1 VIGDR
6 RPARLLVER
15 GKVAEFRAAVG
26 LPDRPDVQVAP
37 PTFPA
42 AIEVFGPAVASILSD
57 RGIDLG
63 SVLHG
68 TEDISYPEGPLRVG
82 DDLTGEVVLTGV
94 EERPGRSGPL
104 RIATFLIQLF
114 RPGGEPAVTIRRSLV
129 ILGQADPV
137 GQPSATP

>member
-1 VIGDR
+1 MIGDR

-26 LPDRPDVQVAP
+26 LPRRPDAQFAP

-42 AIEVFGPAVASILSD
+42 AIEAFGPAVASILSD

-68 TEDISYPEGPLRVG
+68 TEDISYPDGPLRVG
-82 DDLTGEVVLTGV
+82 DELTGEVVLTDV
-94 EERPGRSGPL
+94 EERSGRSGPL
-104 RIATFLIQLF
+104 RIVTFAIDLA
-114 RPGGEPAVTIRRSLV
+114 RPDGTLAVAVRRSLV
-129 ILGQADPV
+129 IV
-137 GQPSATP
+137 G

>member
-1 VIGDR
+1 MIGDR

-26 LPDRPDVQVAP
+26 LPHRPDVQVAP

-68 TEDISYPEGPLRVG
+68 TEDITYPGGPLRVG
-82 DDLTGEVVLTGV
+82 DELNGEVVLTGV
-94 EERPGRSGPL
+94 EQRSGRSGPL
-104 RIATFLIQLF
+104 QIVTFTIDLA
-114 RPGGEPAVTIRRSLV
+114 RPDGMLAVTIRRSLV
-129 ILGQADPV
+129 IV
-137 GQPSATP
+137 G

>member
-1 VIGDR
+1 MIGDR

-57 RGIDLG
+57 RGINLG

-68 TEDISYPEGPLRVG
+68 TEEISYPAGPLRVG
-82 DDLTGEVVLTGV
+82 DELTGEVVLTDV
-94 EERPGRSGPL
+94 EERTGRSGPL
-104 RIATFLIQLF
+104 RIATFAIDLS
-114 RPGGEPAVTIRRSLV
+114 RPDGTTAVTVRRSLV
-129 ILGQADPV
+129 IV
-137 GQPSATP
+137 G

>member
-1 VIGDR
+1 MIGDR

-26 LPDRPDVQVAP
+26 LPHRLDVRVAP

-42 AIEVFGPAVASILSD
+42 AIEVFGPAVASILSG

-68 TEDISYPEGPLRVG
+68 TEDISYPDGPLRVG
-82 DDLTGEVVLTGV
+82 DELTGEVVLTDV
-94 EERPGRSGPL
+94 EERTGRSGPL
-104 RIATFLIQLF
+104 RIATFVIELC
-114 RPGGEPAVTIRRSLV
+114 RPGGAPAVTIRRSLV
-129 ILGQADPV
+129 IV
-137 GQPSATP
+137 G